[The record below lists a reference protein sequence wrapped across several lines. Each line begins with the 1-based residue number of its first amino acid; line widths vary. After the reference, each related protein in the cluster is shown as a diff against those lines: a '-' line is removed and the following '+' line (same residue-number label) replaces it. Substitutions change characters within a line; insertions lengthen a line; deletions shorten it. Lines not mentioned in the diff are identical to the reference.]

1 MGHVSA
7 IHWSLGLGHW
17 SFTKNVVLH
26 CRLLIDD
33 PADGAWNMAVD
44 EALVESAA
52 ADGVTT
58 LRLYQWRPTLSLG
71 YFQKYADR
79 ESHGASADLP
89 CVRRSSGGGALVHD
103 RELTYSLA
111 LPATALSG
119 VDTRGL
125 YCNAHRAIIA
135 AVAELGGDA
144 SRLLLCDPEKQPR
157 SEREPFLCFL
167 RRADGDLLVEG
178 PFPDEPSPDELG
190 PEDSRPSAMANGGV
204 RGRYKV
210 CGSAQRKRRGAL
222 LQHGG
227 VLLAQSPAA
236 PELPGLRE
244 LGVIAVDAAAL
255 TPVLADELSRGL
267 NLRCEMGKL
276 RPAELRAAQQI
287 ATEKYGSEAW
297 RRRN

>member
-1 MGHVSA
+1 MP
-7 IHWSLGLGHW
+7 LD
-17 SFTKNVVLH
+17 
-26 CRLLIDD
+26 CRLIIDEA
-33 PADGAWNMAVD
+33 ADGAWNMAVD
-44 EALVESAA
+44 EALVDSAS
-52 ADGVTT
+52 ADGVAT
-58 LRLYQWRPTLSLG
+58 LRLYQWLPTLSLG

-79 ESHGASADLP
+79 DSHAASVDLP

-111 LPATALSG
+111 LPETALSG
-119 VDTRGL
+119 VNTRGL
-125 YCNAHRAIIA
+125 YCKAHKAIIT

-144 SRLLLCDPEKQPR
+144 SRLSLCDPEKQPR
-157 SEREPFLCFL
+157 PEREPFLCFL

-178 PFPDEPSPDELG
+178 PFPDEANAGDP
-190 PEDSRPSAMANGGV
+190 RPSAMAKGGV

-236 PELPGLRE
+236 PELPGLKE
-244 LGVIAVDAAAL
+244 LGVISVDAAAL
-255 TPVLADELSRGL
+255 TPILARELSRAL
-267 NLRCEMGKL
+267 ELHCCMGKL

-287 ATEKYGSEAW
+287 ATEKYGSDAW
-297 RRRN
+297 TRRN

>member
-1 MGHVSA
+1 MH
-7 IHWSLGLGHW
+7 LD
-17 SFTKNVVLH
+17 
-26 CRLLIDD
+26 CRLIIDEV
-33 PADGAWNMAVD
+33 ADGAWNMAVD
-44 EALVESAA
+44 EALVERAVA
-52 ADGVTT
+52 EGVAT
-58 LRLYQWRPTLSLG
+58 LRLYQWLPTLSLG
-71 YFQKYADR
+71 YFQKYAER
-79 ESHGASADLP
+79 ESHAASAGLP

-111 LPATALSG
+111 LPASALAG

-125 YCNAHRAIIA
+125 YCKAHKAIIA

-144 SRLLLCDPEKQPR
+144 SRLSLCDPEKQPR
-157 SEREPFLCFL
+157 PEREPFLCFL

-178 PFPDEPSPDELG
+178 PFPEQPVVLG
-190 PEDSRPSAMANGGV
+190 QPLATDLRPSAMAKGGV

-236 PELPGLRE
+236 PELPGLKE
-244 LGVIAVDAAAL
+244 LGVVSVDAAAL
-255 TPVLADELSRGL
+255 TPILARELSNGL
-267 NLRCEMGKL
+267 DLVFTGDGRCEMSKL

-287 ATEKYGSEAW
+287 VTEKYGSDAW
-297 RRRN
+297 TRRN

>member
-1 MGHVSA
+1 MP
-7 IHWSLGLGHW
+7 LD
-17 SFTKNVVLH
+17 
-26 CRLLIDD
+26 CRLIIDEA
-33 PADGAWNMAVD
+33 ADGAWNMAVD
-44 EALVESAA
+44 EALVESAV
-52 ADGVTT
+52 ADGIAT
-58 LRLYQWRPTLSLG
+58 LRLYQWLPTLSLG
-71 YFQKYADR
+71 YFQKYAER
-79 ESHGASADLP
+79 ESHAASADLP

-125 YCNAHRAIIA
+125 YCKAHKAIIA

-144 SRLLLCDPEKQPR
+144 SRLSLCDPEKQPR
-157 SEREPFLCFL
+157 PEREPFLCFL

-178 PFPDEPSPDELG
+178 PFPDEANAADP
-190 PEDSRPSAMANGGV
+190 RPSAMAKGGV

-236 PELPGLRE
+236 PELPGLKE
-244 LGVIAVDAAAL
+244 LGVISVDAAAL
-255 TPVLADELSRGL
+255 TPVLARELSRGL
-267 NLRCEMGKL
+267 DLAFTGDGRCEMSKL
-276 RPAELRAAQQI
+276 RPAELQAAQQI
-287 ATEKYGSEAW
+287 ATEKYGSDAW
-297 RRRN
+297 TRRS